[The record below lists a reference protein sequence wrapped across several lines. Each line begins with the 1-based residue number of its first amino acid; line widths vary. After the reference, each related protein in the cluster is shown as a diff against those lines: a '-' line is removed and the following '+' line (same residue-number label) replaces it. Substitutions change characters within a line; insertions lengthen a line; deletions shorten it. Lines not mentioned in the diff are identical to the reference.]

1 MLHQTVRIVNLR
13 PSISGVEDLLNNTST
28 CSPVTGWARLKLFW
42 ALSRTPHG
50 LLDMATPAVAALLWL
65 GAFPSFPVVLI
76 GLVTT
81 FAGYTAVYALNDVVD
96 VRTDREKLGHGGDR
110 CQEGYLDALMV
121 RHPIAQG
128 VLGYREGIA
137 WTLAWISIAL
147 IGAYLLN
154 PVCVVIFL
162 AGCLFEA
169 VYCLLL
175 KITHLRTVVSGAVK
189 NTGAVAA
196 VYAVD
201 PSPSVVFV
209 VVMFVWLFLWE
220 IGGQNVPAD
229 WADVEEDRR
238 LAARTIP
245 VRFGYDRSAAIIAG
259 TLTAAVVVNL
269 LVLLLSRASFS
280 PVYMIASLAIG
291 VYLLLLPA
299 YRLYRSRAR
308 TDAMALF
315 NRASYYP
322 PVMLCLVVLRL
333 GISG

>member
-1 MLHQTVRIVNLR
+1 
-13 PSISGVEDLLNNTST
+13 
-28 CSPVTGWARLKLFW
+28 
-42 ALSRTPHG
+42 
-50 LLDMATPAVAALLWL
+50 MATPAVAALLWM
-65 GAFPSFPVVLI
+65 GAFPSLPVVLI

-96 VRTDREKLGHGGDR
+96 ARTDREKLGHGGDR

-128 VLGYREGIA
+128 ALSYREGLA
-137 WTLAWISIAL
+137 WTTAWGSVAL

-201 PSPSVVFV
+201 PSPSAAFL

-229 WADVEEDRR
+229 WADVEQDRR

-245 VRFGYDRSAAIIAG
+245 VRFGHDRSAAIIAG

-269 LVLLLSRASFS
+269 FVLLLSRAAFS
-280 PVYMIASLAIG
+280 PLYMLASLAIG
-291 VYLLLLPA
+291 AYLLLLPA
-299 YRLYRSRAR
+299 YRLYRSRTR
-308 TDAMALF
+308 SDAMALF

-322 PVMLCLVVLRL
+322 PAMLCLVAIRL

>member
-1 MLHQTVRIVNLR
+1 MAE
-13 PSISGVEDLLNNTST
+13 PST
-28 CSPVTGWARLKLFW
+28 CAPVTGLARLKLFW

-50 LLDMATPAVAALLWL
+50 LLDMTTPAVAALLWL
-65 GAFPSFPVVLI
+65 GAFPPLEVMLI

-96 VRTDREKLGHGGDR
+96 VRTDREKLGHGENR
-110 CQEGYLDALMV
+110 CQEGYLDAIMV

-128 VLGYREGIA
+128 ALGHGEGLA
-137 WTLAWISIAL
+137 WTLAWAAVAL
-147 IGAYLLN
+147 SGAYLLN

-162 AGCLFEA
+162 AGCSFEA

-175 KITHLRTVVSGAVK
+175 KITHLRTLVSGVVK

-201 PSPSVVFV
+201 PSPSIPFLAVLFL
-209 VVMFVWLFLWE
+209 WLFLWE

-238 LAARTIP
+238 LRARTIP
-245 VRFGYDRSAAIIAG
+245 VLLGYGRSAAVIAG
-259 TLTAAVVVNL
+259 TLTGAVVAGMF
-269 LVLLLSRASFS
+269 VLLLSSASF
-280 PVYMIASLAIG
+280 PALYLAVSLAIG
-291 VYLLLLPA
+291 ACLLLLPA
-299 YRLYRSRAR
+299 YRLYQSLDRI
-308 TDAMALF
+308 DAMALF

-322 PVMLCLVVLRL
+322 PALLALVLVRL
-333 GISG
+333 LVAG

>member
-1 MLHQTVRIVNLR
+1 
-13 PSISGVEDLLNNTST
+13 
-28 CSPVTGWARLKLFW
+28 
-42 ALSRTPHG
+42 
-50 LLDMATPAVAALLWL
+50 MATPAVAALLWL
-65 GAFPSFPVVLI
+65 GAFPPLPVVLI
-76 GLVTT
+76 GLLTT

-128 VLGYREGIA
+128 VLSYREGLA
-137 WTLAWISIAL
+137 WTLAWGSIAL

-154 PVCVVIFL
+154 PVCVAIFL

-201 PSPSVVFV
+201 PSPAAAFLVVL
-209 VVMFVWLFLWE
+209 FVWLFLWE

-245 VRFGYDRSAAIIAG
+245 VRFGYDRSVVIIAG
-259 TLTAAVVVNL
+259 TLTAAVLVNL
-269 LVLLLSRASFS
+269 SVLLLSRASFS
-280 PVYMIASLAIG
+280 PVYLLASLAIG
-291 VYLLLLPA
+291 VYLLLVPA
-299 YRLYRSRAR
+299 YRLYHSRAR
-308 TDAMALF
+308 SDAMVLF

-322 PVMLCLVVLRL
+322 PAMLSLVVIRL
-333 GISG
+333 CISG

>member
-1 MLHQTVRIVNLR
+1 
-13 PSISGVEDLLNNTST
+13 
-28 CSPVTGWARLKLFW
+28 
-42 ALSRTPHG
+42 
-50 LLDMATPAVAALLWL
+50 MATPAVAALLWL

-137 WTLAWISIAL
+137 WTLAWGSIAL

-322 PVMLCLVVLRL
+322 PAMLCLVVLRL

>member
-13 PSISGVEDLLNNTST
+13 PSISGVEDLLTNTST

-137 WTLAWISIAL
+137 WTLAWGSIAL

-322 PVMLCLVVLRL
+322 PAMLCLVVLRL

>member
-1 MLHQTVRIVNLR
+1 VT
-13 PSISGVEDLLNNTST
+13 DTST
-28 CSPVTGWARLKLFW
+28 CRPVTGLAKLKLFW

-50 LLDMATPAVAALLWL
+50 LLDMTTPAAAALLWL
-65 GAFPSFPVVLI
+65 GAFPSLSVILI

-96 VRTDREKLGHGGDR
+96 VNTDREKLGHGGDR

-128 VLGYREGIA
+128 VLGYGEGLA
-137 WTLAWISIAL
+137 WTLAWAAVAL
-147 IGAYLLN
+147 SGAYLLN
-154 PVCVVIFL
+154 PACVIIFL

-175 KITHLRTVVSGAVK
+175 KITHLRTLVSGAVK
-189 NTGAVAA
+189 NTGALAA

-201 PSPSVVFV
+201 PSPSIPFLA
-209 VVMFVWLFLWE
+209 VMFLWLFLWE

-238 LAARTIP
+238 LNARTIP
-245 VRFGYDRSAAIIAG
+245 VLLGYGRSAVIIAVA
-259 TLTAAVVVNL
+259 LTGAVVAGVF
-269 LVLLLSRASFS
+269 VLLLSRASFS
-280 PVYMIASLAIG
+280 PVYMLASVAIG
-291 VYLLLLPA
+291 GYLLLTPA
-299 YRLYRSRAR
+299 VRLCRSLDR

-322 PVMLCLVVLRL
+322 PALLALVLVRLVVA
-333 GISG
+333 G

>member
-1 MLHQTVRIVNLR
+1 ME
-13 PSISGVEDLLNNTST
+13 PSVAESSSCAPT
-28 CSPVTGWARLKLFW
+28 TGLARLKLFW

-50 LLDMATPAVAALLWL
+50 LLDMTTPAVAALLWL
-65 GAFPSFPVVLI
+65 GGFPPLDVMLI

-96 VRTDREKLGHGGDR
+96 VRTDREKLGHGGNR

-128 VLGYREGIA
+128 ALGYGEGLA
-137 WTLAWISIAL
+137 WTLAWAAVAL
-147 IGAYLLN
+147 SGAYLLN
-154 PVCVVIFL
+154 PVCVLIFL
-162 AGCLFEA
+162 AGCTFEA

-175 KITHLRTVVSGAVK
+175 KITHLRTLVSGVVK

-201 PSPSVVFV
+201 PSPSLPFLAVLFL
-209 VVMFVWLFLWE
+209 WLFLWE

-238 LAARTIP
+238 LRARTIP
-245 VRFGYDRSAAIIAG
+245 VLLGYGRSAAVIAG
-259 TLTAAVVVNL
+259 TLAGTVVAGIF
-269 LVLLLSRASFS
+269 VLLLSRASFS
-280 PVYMIASLAIG
+280 PLYMMASLAIG

-299 YRLYRSRAR
+299 YRLYQSLDRI
-308 TDAMALF
+308 DAMALF

-322 PVMLCLVVLRL
+322 PALLALILARLVIA
-333 GISG
+333 G

>member
-137 WTLAWISIAL
+137 WTLAWGSIAL